1 MTAVELIIVVGIF
14 SVMASTVFFNY
25 GKFQA
30 KVEVKNLANEVALK
44 AVEAQKSA
52 VSGKWNTSFGNNKP
66 AYGVVFNVTAPTQFA
81 YFADFDNS
89 NTCTGTQ
96 CSPPFA
102 VGGEV
107 QDVVTMTRGSI
118 PASGLEVTGSGCPA
132 TVSALTV
139 VFRRPNSS
147 AVISS
152 SPAHGCTP
160 TNVAV
165 TISSPASL
173 SAKIYLYASG
183 RVQVN

>member
-1 MTAVELIIVVGIF
+1 MTAIELIIVLGIF

-30 KVEVKNLANEVALK
+30 KVEIKNLANEVALK
-44 AVEAQKSA
+44 TVEAQKSA
-52 VSGKWNTSFGNNKP
+52 VSGKWNTSFGSNKP
-66 AYGVVFNVTAPTQFA
+66 AYGVVFNVALPTQFA

-96 CSPPFA
+96 CDPPFT

-107 QDVVTMTRGSI
+107 QDVITMTRGSI
-118 PASGLEVTGSGCPA
+118 PVSGLEMIGAGCPA

-139 VFRRPNSS
+139 AFRRPNAS
-147 AVISS
+147 AIISS

-165 TISSPASL
+165 TISSPSSL
-173 SAKIYLYASG
+173 SAKVYLYASG
-183 RVQVN
+183 RIQVN